1 MSDIDLLQ
9 LAAKAVNGG
18 AWHPLTHAE
27 PWRPLKSHR
36 QAIALRHYLKFTTGF
51 DSRFSALGPCAYAT
65 YPTGPESCDSIMQN
79 IEQAGG
85 KKAALRRAIV
95 RAAAE
100 IGKAMP

>member
-1 MSDIDLLQ
+1 MNDRELLEM
-9 LAAKAVNGG
+9 AARAVNGG
-18 AWHPLTHAE
+18 LWHPLTHAE
-27 PWRPLKSHR
+27 HWRPLQSHR
-36 QAIALRHYLKFTTGF
+36 QAIALRHYLKLTTGF
-51 DSRFSALGPCAYAT
+51 DARFSALGPCAYAT

-100 IGKAMP
+100 IGKAKP